1 MYPDAG
7 KPKQEPQKHLPTLF
21 TTLRQRYLHRPGGY
35 TRVLRIEPLNHHHDQ
50 APSAILE
57 LVDGPRDM
65 RFAMTAKTLVRERA
79 AAAAAADTA
88 GDDDDQAGG
97 GRRGEGGIRDI
108 TARNVV
114 KVTRF
119 RPGGEEELERT
130 VRRLETMAG
139 LNEEGEGVGLGE
151 KEKKEREERRKKRE
165 GREAWEPFARMRRRE
180 RDEEDEGRA
189 LTVWEKRETRRVGR
203 DPDSG
208 RRIGSRRRMGL
219 S

>member
-1 MYPDAG
+1 
-7 KPKQEPQKHLPTLF
+7 
-21 TTLRQRYLHRPGGY
+21 
-35 TRVLRIEPLNHHHDQ
+35 
-50 APSAILE
+50 
-57 LVDGPRDM
+57 
-65 RFAMTAKTLVRERA
+65 MTAKTLVRERA
-79 AAAAAADTA
+79 AAAAAAADTA
-88 GDDDDQAGG
+88 GDDGDEAGG
-97 GRRGEGGIRDI
+97 GRRGERGGLGGGIRDI

-151 KEKKEREERRKKRE
+151 KEKKEREDRREKRE
-165 GREAWEPFARMRRRE
+165 GREPWEPFARMRRRE
-180 RDEEDEGRA
+180 REEEDEGRA

>member
-1 MYPDAG
+1 
-7 KPKQEPQKHLPTLF
+7 
-21 TTLRQRYLHRPGGY
+21 
-35 TRVLRIEPLNHHHDQ
+35 
-50 APSAILE
+50 
-57 LVDGPRDM
+57 M

-79 AAAAAADTA
+79 AAAAAAAADTA
-88 GDDDDQAGG
+88 GDDDDDEAGG
-97 GRRGEGGIRDI
+97 GRRGGGGGGIRDI

-180 RDEEDEGRA
+180 REEADEGRA

>member
-1 MYPDAG
+1 
-7 KPKQEPQKHLPTLF
+7 
-21 TTLRQRYLHRPGGY
+21 
-35 TRVLRIEPLNHHHDQ
+35 
-50 APSAILE
+50 
-57 LVDGPRDM
+57 M

-79 AAAAAADTA
+79 AAAAAAAADTA
-88 GDDDDQAGG
+88 GDDDDDEAGG
-97 GRRGEGGIRDI
+97 GRRGERREGGGGGIRDI

-180 RDEEDEGRA
+180 GEGAEEGRGW
-189 LTVWEKRETRRVGR
+189 TVWEKRETRRVGR